1 MSTTPFTEVPSL
13 TFDGCYRVPADVF
26 TLSRFRE
33 WVHGG
38 DFPEKG
44 RASFIRGSVEVEM
57 SPENL
62 ETHNAVK
69 TEITGGLRELLKQ
82 RRIGRLYSDRAMFVC
97 PEADISTEPD
107 AMFCSHESRRSGRV
121 RQVEWTKGSGDF
133 VEVVGVPDLVVEVVS
148 TSSVRKDTK
157 LLRRQY
163 YQAGIPEYWLVD
175 ARGKKINFQVL
186 ERGEEQYVPVAPDAD
201 GYHRSAVL
209 DACFSLIRERD
220 EFGEFEYHLL
230 RR

>member
-1 MSTTPFTEVPSL
+1 MSTPPSTEVPSL
-13 TFDGCYRVPADVF
+13 TFDGYYSVPADVF
-26 TLSRFRE
+26 SLSRFRE
-33 WVHGG
+33 WVHGKE
-38 DFPEKG
+38 FPEKG
-44 RASFIRGSVEVEM
+44 RASFIAGSVEVEM

-69 TEITGGLRELLKQ
+69 TEITGGLCELLKQ
-82 RRIGRLYSDRAMFVC
+82 RKIGRLYSDRAMLVC
-97 PEADISTEPD
+97 PEADVSTEPD

-148 TSSVRKDTK
+148 SSSVRKDTK

-163 YQAGIPEYWLVD
+163 FLAGIPEYWLVD
-175 ARGKKINFQVL
+175 ARGRKINFQIL
-186 ERGEEQYVPVAPDAD
+186 ARGEGEYIPVTPDAD
-201 GYHRSAVL
+201 LYHRSTVL
-209 DACFSLIRERD
+209 DASFQLIRERD

>member
-175 ARGKKINFQVL
+175 GFRSELVL
-186 ERGEEQYVPVAPDAD
+186 HGRTPFE
-201 GYHRSAVL
+201 
-209 DACFSLIRERD
+209 LIRILGQTFVAFFIFFFAFSTFIVI
-220 EFGEFEYHLL
+220 FGLNDRKLNVGRTPKHS
-230 RR
+230 